1 MVEEQPTTIQRLL
14 KVLAVNPQRKFGS
27 YAAEL
32 SFYIIWAVVPLLLA
46 IANVIAVLPFS
57 STQIV
62 NTIKSAI
69 PSEVG
74 NVLVPI
80 LESYIQNTSVKALS
94 LGLIISL
101 WPASNVFN
109 TVQRILNTIFDAKPR
124 KNAVISRGFAYIF
137 TLALV
142 VIIFSLTLVFVFGE
156 TILNYLST
164 TFEIDLPWVGAILQ
178 NSGLIG
184 LLSIFLLMFS
194 IYHFMPNVNWAP
206 RYASLGAAV
215 AIIGFTLISQL
226 FTVYLSFNKNI
237 DSNSAIGIF
246 IVVIIWLYYNMMV
259 IALGAYATVI
269 YHDYC
274 ERDYLEMVAETTE
287 VETFVASSDNFKS
300 YQIAKTV
307 APLKITKRKIK
318 EEGF

>member
-1 MVEEQPTTIQRLL
+1 MVNEQPTTVQRLL

-57 STQIV
+57 SDQIV
-62 NTIKSAI
+62 SVINDAM
-69 PSEVG
+69 PAEVSD
-74 NVLVPI
+74 VIVPI
-80 LESYIQNTSVKALS
+80 LESYIASTSVKALS

-109 TVQRILNTIFDAKPR
+109 AVQRILNTIFKAEPR
-124 KNAVISRGFAYIF
+124 KNALISRGFAYVF

-142 VIIFSLTLVFVFGE
+142 VLIFSLTLVFVFGE
-156 TILNYLST
+156 TILDYLTST
-164 TFEIDLPWVGAILQ
+164 FGIEIPIVGAILQ

-184 LLSIFLLMFS
+184 LLSLFILMFS
-194 IYHFMPNVNWAP
+194 IYQFMPNVNWSP
-206 RYASLGAAV
+206 KYASMGAMV
-215 AIIGFTLISQL
+215 ALIGFGLISQL

-259 IALGAYATVI
+259 ISLGAYAAVI

-287 VETFVASSDNFKS
+287 VEKFKVRS
-300 YQIAKTV
+300 PQFKTYQAAKTV
-307 APLKITKRKIK
+307 APLKITKRTIQ
-318 EEGF
+318 EEG

>member
-1 MVEEQPTTIQRLL
+1 MVNEQPTTVQRLL

-57 STQIV
+57 SDQIV
-62 NTIKSAI
+62 SVINDAM
-69 PSEVG
+69 PDEVSD
-74 NVLVPI
+74 VIVPI
-80 LESYIQNTSVKALS
+80 LESYIASTSVKALS

-109 TVQRILNTIFDAKPR
+109 AVQRILNTIFKAEPR
-124 KNAVISRGFAYIF
+124 KNALISRGFAYVF

-142 VIIFSLTLVFVFGE
+142 VLIFSLTLVFVFGE
-156 TILNYLST
+156 TILDYLTST
-164 TFEIDLPWVGAILQ
+164 FGIEIPIVGAILQ

-184 LLSIFLLMFS
+184 LLSLFILMFS
-194 IYHFMPNVNWAP
+194 IYQFMPNVNWSP
-206 RYASLGAAV
+206 KYASMGAMV
-215 AIIGFTLISQL
+215 ALIGFGLISQL

-259 IALGAYATVI
+259 ISLGAYAAVI

-287 VETFVASSDNFKS
+287 VEKFKVRS
-300 YQIAKTV
+300 PQFKTYQAAKTV
-307 APLKITKRKIK
+307 APLKITKRTNQ
-318 EEGF
+318 EEG

>member
-1 MVEEQPTTIQRLL
+1 MVNEKPTTFQRLL

-57 STQIV
+57 SDQIV
-62 NTIKSAI
+62 SVINDAM
-69 PSEVG
+69 PAEVSEVI
-74 NVLVPI
+74 VPI
-80 LESYIQNTSVKALS
+80 LESYIASTSVKALS

-109 TVQRILNTIFDAKPR
+109 AVQRILNTIFKAKPR
-124 KNAVISRGFAYIF
+124 KNALISRGFAYIF

-142 VIIFSLTLVFVFGE
+142 VLIFSLTLVFVFGE
-156 TILNYLST
+156 TILNYITT
-164 TFEIDLPWVGAILQ
+164 TFGIEIPFVGAILQ

-184 LLSIFLLMFS
+184 LLSLFVLMFS
-194 IYHFMPNVNWAP
+194 IYQFMPNVSWAP
-206 RYASLGAAV
+206 KYASVGAIV
-215 AIIGFTLISQL
+215 ALIGFGLISQL
-226 FTVYLSFNKNI
+226 FTLYLSFNKNI

-259 IALGAYATVI
+259 ISLGAYATVI

-287 VETFVASSDNFKS
+287 VKTFEAKSEHFKT
-300 YQIAKTV
+300 YQAAKSV
-307 APLKITKRKIK
+307 APLKITKRTIQ
-318 EEGF
+318 EEG

>member
-1 MVEEQPTTIQRLL
+1 MVNEQPTTVQRLL

-57 STQIV
+57 SDQIV
-62 NTIKSAI
+62 SVINDAM
-69 PSEVG
+69 PAEVSD
-74 NVLVPI
+74 VIVPI
-80 LESYIQNTSVKALS
+80 LENYIASTSVKALS

-109 TVQRILNTIFDAKPR
+109 AVQRILNTIFKAKPR
-124 KNAVISRGFAYIF
+124 KNALISRGFAYVF

-142 VIIFSLTLVFVFGE
+142 VLIFSLTLVFVFGE
-156 TILNYLST
+156 TILNYLTST
-164 TFEIDLPWVGAILQ
+164 FDIEIPFVGAILQ

-184 LLSIFLLMFS
+184 LLSLFILMFS
-194 IYHFMPNVNWAP
+194 IYQFMPNVNWSP
-206 RYASLGAAV
+206 KYASVGAIV
-215 AIIGFTLISQL
+215 ALIGFGLISQL

-259 IALGAYATVI
+259 ISLGAYAAVL

-287 VETFVASSDNFKS
+287 VEKFQARSPHFKT
-300 YQIAKTV
+300 YQAAKTV
-307 APLKITKRKIK
+307 APLKITKQTIQ
-318 EEGF
+318 EEG